1 MWKRP
6 WGFKEGLCI
15 GGGLFITGML
25 LQLSAGGID
34 WSILGFPINLILIAV
49 LLLLIVSAH
58 LFRNR
63 VYIFRWLGTSK
74 AAVSSIVW
82 CVALT
87 VIMGLTRQAAPAESV
102 GAAAPFPGFHR
113 MTSNWAFFLEYL
125 WLTFSLGVSILR
137 VCIPLR
143 PAKIPFLLNHLG
155 LFIVLVC
162 ATASSAD
169 LLRLRMTASLTSPEW
184 RAADEKGSIH
194 ELPIAIELK
203 KFTIDEYPPKLMLS
217 DNRNGQALPAGKP
230 ESIFLE
236 PGKVSSRL
244 GEWEITINQLL
255 LSAAPM
261 VGTDSVK
268 FVEFHSSGAGS
279 AAFITARKASET
291 VSGWVSCGSY
301 MFPYK
306 SLPLDDKV
314 SVIMPDREPRRFA
327 SAVKV
332 YSKSGKTIS
341 DTISVNHP
349 LTVDGWKIYQTGY
362 DETMGKW
369 SESSIFEI
377 VRDPWLPCV
386 YIGIFMLIAGA
397 VCLFLSLSFKKTQPD
412 RKEDAQ

>member
-58 LFRNR
+58 IFRDK
-63 VYIFRWLGTSK
+63 VYLFRWLGSSK
-74 AAVSSIVW
+74 AAVSSIAW

-87 VIMGLTRQAAPAESV
+87 VVMGLTRQAAPTGSA
-102 GAAAPFPGFHR
+102 GTAASFPGFHR
-113 MTSNWAFFLEYL
+113 MTSNWAFLFEYL
-125 WLTFSLGVSILR
+125 WLTFSLGLSILR

-143 PAKIPFLLNHLG
+143 PARIPFLLNHLG

-169 LLRLRMTASLTSPEW
+169 LQRLRLTARTSNPEW
-184 RAADEKGSIH
+184 RAIDEGGNVH

-203 KFTIDEYPPKLMLS
+203 QFTIDEYPPKLMLA
-217 DNRNGQALPAGKP
+217 DNLTGQALPAGKP
-230 ESIFLE
+230 ESFVLE
-236 PGKVSSRL
+236 PNAVSGKL
-244 GEWEITINQLL
+244 GDWKISVRQLL

-261 VGTDSVK
+261 VGTDSVN

-279 AAFITARKASET
+279 AAYVTASKASET

-369 SESSIFEI
+369 SESSTFEI
-377 VRDPWLPCV
+377 VRDPWLPYV
-386 YIGIFMLIAGA
+386 YVGIYMLIAGA
-397 VCLFLSLSFKKTQPD
+397 VCLFLSLSFKKMQPD
-412 RKEDAQ
+412 RKEEVQ